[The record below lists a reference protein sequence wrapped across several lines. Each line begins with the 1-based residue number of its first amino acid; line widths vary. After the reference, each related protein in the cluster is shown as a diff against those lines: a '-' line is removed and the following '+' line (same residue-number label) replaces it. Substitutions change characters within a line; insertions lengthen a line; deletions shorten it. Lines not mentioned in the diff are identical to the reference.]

1 MEGNRWELRYK
12 VICFYRYLYF
22 IIFIDQGY
30 TLSEIA
36 EEMRITVRSLKYKIS
51 QCGVSVRSRYSLIST
66 EDLESIVR
74 QICTENE
81 QLSGFSKK

>member
-1 MEGNRWELRYK
+1 
-12 VICFYRYLYF
+12 
-22 IIFIDQGY
+22 
-30 TLSEIA
+30 
-36 EEMRITVRSLKYKIS
+36 MRITVRSLKYKIS